1 MMARLRITL
10 AAVCGIGEA
19 TLLLLPFA
27 ALADDTPLAET
38 AASVTYAV
46 DTRTSPRAVKTA
58 AELGEIADGTWKA
71 VRRSGEAVT
80 LAAPDGTTTVL
91 AAADSSAAG
100 VVIPLNAGGVWTVE
114 NSKLGTAVFTVRRSI
129 DGTLGEGTAASPA
142 RIVDGD
148 ELCDYGAGEDY
159 VFVLDGP
166 EGVMSALRL
175 PSGYCMEKSGEGVW
189 RLVVST
195 DGKLCSWS
203 EIAFEADS
211 LLEGPDR
218 KISAKD
224 ARLVSYSGD
233 NWCRDATKAATL
245 TFIGPDGTSS
255 TLQRTGTG
263 VLRFKFSKSGDWT
276 VRLEMEDGTIH
287 EAVLTVVGGLT
298 IIVR

>member
-10 AAVCGIGEA
+10 AAVCGIGES
-19 TLLLLPFA
+19 TLLLLPSA

-71 VRRSGEAVT
+71 VRRPGEAVT

-142 RIVDGD
+142 RLVDGD
-148 ELCDYGAGEDY
+148 ELCDYGAGENY

-166 EGVMSALRL
+166 EGLMAVLRL
-175 PSGYCMEKSGEGVW
+175 PTGSCIEKSGEGVW
-189 RLVVST
+189 RLAAST
-195 DGKLCSWS
+195 DGRQCTWS
-203 EIAFEADS
+203 AIVFAADS
-211 LLEGPDR
+211 LWQGPDR
-218 KISAKD
+218 KTSND
-224 ARLVSYSGD
+224 DTLLVSYSGD
-233 NWCRDATKAATL
+233 NWRGDATKAATL
-245 TFIGPDGTSS
+245 TFIAPDGTSS

-263 VLRFKFSKSGDWT
+263 SLRFKFSKSGNWT

-287 EAVLTVVGGLT
+287 EAVLTVVGGLM
-298 IIVR
+298 IVVR